1 MSDFELIEIPFDSDD
16 FSATLEDEFVT
27 AKVTKDLEA
36 VTDIEQLRAGA
47 IKLLQL
53 AVMRQSVI
61 RGLIRR
67 IASLETET
75 IRTRYT
81 E

>member
-1 MSDFELIEIPFDSDD
+1 MSDFELVEIPFDSDD

-36 VTDIEQLRAGA
+36 VTDIEELRKGA

-67 IASLETET
+67 IATLEADT
-75 IRTRYT
+75 IRTKYT